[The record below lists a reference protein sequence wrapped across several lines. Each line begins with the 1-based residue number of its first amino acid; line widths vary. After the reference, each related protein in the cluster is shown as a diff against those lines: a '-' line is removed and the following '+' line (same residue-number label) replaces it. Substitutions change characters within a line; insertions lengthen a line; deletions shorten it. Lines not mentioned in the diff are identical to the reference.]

1 VATNRTGKAM
11 DQLVLALRTREMDRL
26 TDGQLLR
33 QFLAQRDEAAFAALV
48 RRHSPMVHG
57 VCRRVLANDADA
69 QDAFQATFLV
79 LVRKARALKSR
90 AVLGDWLHG
99 VARRTALKAKG
110 AAARRRIKERAVAR
124 TQGQCQ
130 RNQNAWLPLLDEELS
145 GLPEKYRLPIILCEL
160 EGKTRQEAARHL
172 GWPEGTV
179 AGRLARARL
188 LLAKR
193 LLARGVVLPGG
204 ALTAAFA
211 TSGASACVPPTLVHS
226 TIKAATLVAAGETAA
241 EGVISAKV
249 AVLTGEVMKAMLL
262 SKLKNVAVV
271 LVACVLGGFGWVGY
285 GSLAQEQRD
294 HSERAARPRVADK
307 GLILDTDSKQDAL
320 NGKTE
325 NDTPTANSKEDPISA
340 EKHAFDTVVSRLAE
354 PIETRNFQNPMIL
367 RDLTALVYEMFDAKQ
382 KAFTIILDSQAFRE
396 EDPQLDIQDCRVT
409 FPAFPRV
416 ITTAGLLEIAIG
428 QIPSVKAQILIRG
441 PIVYITTQKRASVG
455 NLLQERVCARF
466 ENMPFADVLEK
477 LAGLTGVSI
486 TLDPRVGEKA
496 KTPVS
501 ATFRNDVTL
510 GGALRTVTDMAGLK
524 VVDMKSSLYV
534 TTPDNA
540 KELEKELREVKQ

>member
-1 VATNRTGKAM
+1 VAINRTARAM
-11 DQLVLALRTREMDRL
+11 DQLVLALRTHEMDRL

-57 VCRRVLANDADA
+57 VCRRVLGNDADA

-124 TQGQCQ
+124 SGGACE
-130 RNQNAWLPLLDEELS
+130 RSQNAWLPLLDEELS

-160 EGKTRQEAARHL
+160 EGKTRQQAARHL

-179 AGRLARARL
+179 AGRLARASS
-188 LLAKR
+188 LLARR
-193 LLARGVVLPGG
+193 LSARGVVLPST
-204 ALTAAFA
+204 LAAA
-211 TSGASACVPPTLVHS
+211 IAGSGASACVPPTLVHS
-226 TIKAATLVAAGETAA
+226 TIKAGTLVAAGQTAA

-249 AVLTGEVMKAMLL
+249 AALTGEVMKAMLL
-262 SKLKNVAVV
+262 SKLKFGAV
-271 LVACVLGGFGWVGY
+271 LLLGCLLSGFGWLAY
-285 GSLAQEQRD
+285 GSFAREPGRGIETMGRERAPDKFLLSHNNSVKAPDGEAGTD
-294 HSERAARPRVADK
+294 KSKSGDESSVSERR
-307 GLILDTDSKQDAL
+307 TFHAL
-320 NGKTE
+320 MAVLR
-325 NDTPTANSKEDPISA
+325 DDM
-340 EKHAFDTVVSRLAE
+340 
-354 PIETRNFQNPMIL
+354 ETKDFQNPMTL
-367 RDLTALVYEMFDAKQ
+367 RDFLLLTHEKFSARQKEFPILVDV
-382 KAFTIILDSQAFRE
+382 QAFRE
-396 EDPQLDIQDCRVT
+396 QNPEFDVAAST
-409 FPAFPRV
+409 VKFPEIPRSMS
-416 ITTAGLLEIAIG
+416 TAAALEMAIS
-428 QIPSVKAQILIRG
+428 QIPEIKAQILIRG
-441 PIVYITTQKRASVG
+441 SVVYITTQKRASLAS
-455 NLLQERVCARF
+455 LLQEKVCTGF
-466 ENMPFADVLEK
+466 ENLPLVDAVYK
-477 LAGLTGVSI
+477 LADLTGVSI